1 MTFIAADVNELA
13 LAIFAVVVA
22 ITLGVTYLASK
33 RVTNATDFWAAGRGL
48 TGVQNGFAIAGDYM
62 SAASFLGIAGLI
74 FLFGFDG
81 FLYSV
86 GFLVA
91 FLTVLFLLGER
102 MRNSGKYTIADVLS
116 FRMKERPARSAAAL
130 GTLSVAGFYLIAQMV
145 GAGVLIQALVGIDF
159 TLSVILTGA
168 FMILYIV
175 MGGMLATSW
184 VQIIKAVL
192 LMTATIVLTL
202 FVLNEVGWNP
212 INLFKEARA
221 ESPEGQAYLE
231 PGLFLSSPIDTVSL
245 GLALVLGTAG
255 LPHILMRFFTVPD
268 AKAARG
274 SVMWAVVLIGA
285 FYVMTTALGFGAR
298 AILGGGAEEAV
309 GSGGNLAAPLLAE
322 EVGGGAG
329 TVGGD
334 LFLAIIAAVAFATIL
349 AVVAGLVIS
358 ASGAVA
364 HDVWS
369 NVVRRG
375 HDSEKEEVWVAKIA
389 AVGIGAIAIAIAVI
403 GGEGLN
409 VSFMVGLAFAV
420 AASAIFPALLLALS
434 WRRFNTTGAVTGVL
448 VGVFSSIALV
458 IISPT
463 VWPGADS
470 EGGALRLLRPR
481 QSGHRVDPAR
491 LHRLLARHRP
501 VARGDG
507 GAQLRRAMGA
517 LGDGPRRRGRYRHD
531 AHGTQ
536 DPHACRRGRDH
547 HAAAPV
553 DRPERGRGERAPLRD
568 QPQSCLCAWGTRSL
582 RCSGRRRASTRCR
595 SIHSPSA

>member
-13 LAIFAVVVA
+13 LSIFGVVVA
-22 ITLGVTYLASK
+22 ITLVVTYFASK
-33 RVTNATDFWAAGRGL
+33 RVASATDFWAAGRGL

-116 FRMKERPARSAAAL
+116 FRMKQRPARSAAAL

-168 FMILYIV
+168 FMIIYIV
-175 MGGMLATSW
+175 AGGMLATSW

-192 LMTATIVLTL
+192 LMSATTVLTL
-202 FVLNEVGWNP
+202 FVLGKVGWNP
-212 INLFKEARA
+212 IDLFTQARA
-221 ESPEGQAYLE
+221 ESPEGDAYLK
-231 PGLFLSSPIDTVSL
+231 PGLFLASPIDTVSL

-268 AKAARG
+268 AKAARS
-274 SVMWAVVLIGA
+274 SVMWAVILIGA

-298 AILGGGAEEAV
+298 AILGSGAEEAV
-309 GSGGNLAAPLLAE
+309 GTGGNLAAPLLAE

-375 HDSEKEEVWVAKIA
+375 KDSEREEVWVAKIA
-389 AVGIGAIAIAIAVI
+389 AVSIGAIAIAIAVI

-420 AASAIFPALLLALS
+420 AASATFPALLLALT

-448 VGVFSSIALV
+448 FVVLSSIALV

-463 VWPGADS
+463 VWPGPDS
-470 EGGALRLLRPR
+470 EGGALGFYDLANPGIVSIPLGFIGCWLGTVLSRE
-481 QSGHRVDPAR
+481 PAAE
-491 LHRLLARHRP
+491 ARFPELYVRSET
-501 VARGDG
+501 GL
-507 GAQLRRAMGA
+507 GAEIGTGLTLTGRRTT
-517 LGDGPRRRGRYRHD
+517 GRK
-531 AHGTQ
+531 
-536 DPHACRRGRDH
+536 
-547 HAAAPV
+547 AAAATTTLPH
-553 DRPERGRGERAPLRD
+553 P
-568 QPQSCLCAWGTRSL
+568 
-582 RCSGRRRASTRCR
+582 
-595 SIHSPSA
+595 